1 MSRIRKYSSRYK
13 DWKKRNDAKK
23 LKNRIKKKKKPKNKV
38 KAKYKYSG
46 TPKIFCVPQVFSI
59 IKNPEETIKFLNM
72 LINEVEKIREITKN
86 NSLRVSSIK
95 NYLINMDNTIEITGD
110 ALMYLLTIIRNT
122 RGNKLLPIN
131 WKGTFPK
138 SEKMRKFLKNSGYL
152 KYMQTAKENLV
163 NTNEHIQIQT
173 GRGYEYKEEGRII
186 DIRKK
191 IIDFTCEKLEKN
203 NTQINFLMTMLTEM
217 ITNITDH
224 AYNENNIFENNW
236 YIFVENSEERVMYT
250 FMDNG
255 LGIPTTIKKKRSEK
269 FKQMF
274 NLDQEYRYID
284 AAVKG
289 IEKRSQTGLIER
301 GNGLPSIYEQYVD
314 NKINKLVI
322 ISNKAYYT
330 SEESRDLRNS
340 LNGTIFYWEIE
351 KEVKV

>member
-1 MSRIRKYSSRYK
+1 
-13 DWKKRNDAKK
+13 
-23 LKNRIKKKKKPKNKV
+23 
-38 KAKYKYSG
+38 
-46 TPKIFCVPQVFSI
+46 
-59 IKNPEETIKFLNM
+59 
-72 LINEVEKIREITKN
+72 
-86 NSLRVSSIK
+86 
-95 NYLINMDNTIEITGD
+95 
-110 ALMYLLTIIRNT
+110 
-122 RGNKLLPIN
+122 
-131 WKGTFPK
+131 
-138 SEKMRKFLKNSGYL
+138 
-152 KYMQTAKENLV
+152 
-163 NTNEHIQIQT
+163 
-173 GRGYEYKEEGRII
+173 
-186 DIRKK
+186 
-191 IIDFTCEKLEKN
+191 
-203 NTQINFLMTMLTEM
+203 
-217 ITNITDH
+217 
-224 AYNENNIFENNW
+224 
-236 YIFVENSEERVMYT
+236 MYT